1 MRTNVGDYGIYPQ
14 KTIGGLLL
22 VIDTRD
28 LASFWDFVFWLEI
41 VSTSQ
46 RVSPQYPRHI
56 VVVGYY
62 SQNRPSVA
70 SWLTFVRAHKTK
82 NLKLLQRLM
91 HSIFRIWRD

>member
-1 MRTNVGDYGIYPQ
+1 MRTNVRDYGIYPQ

-46 RVSPQYPRHI
+46 RVSPQYLRHI
-56 VVVGYY
+56 VMVGYY
-62 SQNRPSVA
+62 SQNKPSVA
-70 SWLTFVRAHKTK
+70 SWLTFVRAHKIKKIVAKT
-82 NLKLLQRLM
+82 NAF
-91 HSIFRIWRD
+91 HF